1 MKQKSNSILNITKKL
16 MIKII
21 LVSIWLLL
29 SPIIYILTTKDWY
42 NIKNT

>member
-1 MKQKSNSILNITKKL
+1 

-29 SPIIYILTTKDWY
+29 SPVIYILTTKDWY
-42 NIKNT
+42 NTKKTLKIVKLTL